1 MALLGY
7 GLAALALVLTVLLAR
22 TGLTLG
28 WDDGGRLVLAH
39 RGLLRRTTL
48 ALGPGYQVT
57 IVEGASRRAV
67 IVDPEG
73 RTALVLDDFME
84 FWARDDVVALL
95 ECEGIEISRRGR
107 RARTGEPAALDPAA
121 SSGDGAVELWRR
133 GSPAA

>member
-28 WDDGGRLVLAH
+28 WDDGGRLVLVH
-39 RGLLRRTTL
+39 QGLLRRAAL
-48 ALGPGYQVT
+48 ALGPGYRVT
-57 IVEGASRRAV
+57 VVEGAARRAV
-67 IVDPEG
+67 VVDPEG
-73 RTALVLDDFME
+73 RVVLVLDDFME

-95 ECEGIEISRRGR
+95 ESEGIEISRRGR

-121 SSGDGAVELWRR
+121 SSDGGAGELWRR